1 MYILSC
7 ENLCLNVADVNVF
20 SNLSVSLMRGS
31 ISHLVGANGSG
42 KTSLF
47 RMIAGIQPITSGSVK
62 IDEVEISEI
71 RKPYLNYIGHNTGLR
86 DDLTI
91 LENIMLFSSLY
102 DSTEILESALY
113 YFGIIEQ
120 QDQKL
125 YNLSAGNK
133 QKVALA
139 RLMAC
144 NADLWLLDEVDSHLD
159 EENRALL
166 YNLISTK
173 ANNGGIILMTSH
185 RDIGVKNI
193 TKINIED
200 FREEI

>member
-1 MYILSC
+1 MHILSC
-7 ENLCLNVADVNVF
+7 ENLSLDIDGVSIF
-20 SNLSVSLMRGS
+20 KNLSFSVVNGS
-31 ISHLVGANGSG
+31 ITHIIGKNGCG

-47 RMIAGIQPITSGSVK
+47 RMISSIQPPTSGAIK
-62 IDEVEISEI
+62 IDGVEISEI
-71 RKPYLNYIGHNTGLR
+71 EKPYVNYMGHNIALK

-91 LENIMLFSSLY
+91 LENIRLFSALY
-102 DSTEILESALY
+102 NSEEMIQSALY
-113 YFGIIEQ
+113 YFGIIEL

-139 RLMAC
+139 RLMSC
-144 NADLWLLDEVDSHLD
+144 SSDLWLLDEVDSHLD

-166 YNLISTK
+166 YNLIATK

-185 RDIGVKNI
+185 RDILIKNI
-193 TKINIED
+193 TKIDIED
-200 FREEI
+200 FREKI